1 MITTPAVPRTRAHRA
16 SRDPSLPGAVSVLAV
31 TARPG
36 QESTDLGGVL
46 YAFARAGAGLS
57 LLALTRGE
65 AAAHNSGTGRLE
77 AVRPWEVQLA
87 ASVLGI
93 DEVAVASYRDGS
105 LPEYPLGELAGRI
118 GRSIRDRSADLV
130 LVVAPEVGDREDD
143 AVARAAR
150 VAAEA
155 AGIPAVAVTRPGE
168 HGAWT
173 VDLGVDAELARAIQK
188 SAVAAHASQSELL
201 PSLIDR
207 IDRLGRFESLRWLLF
222 PEPIVAQPVHQ
233 NENLVTV

>member
-1 MITTPAVPRTRAHRA
+1 MTITPAVARPQARHT
-16 SRDPSLPGAVSVLAV
+16 SRDATLPGAGSVLVV

-36 QESTDLGGVL
+36 QESVDLGGVV
-46 YAFARAGAGLS
+46 YAFARAAVGLS
-57 LLALTRGE
+57 LLCLTRGE
-65 AAAHNSGTGRLE
+65 AAAHNAGSDRLE

-93 DEVAVASYRDGS
+93 DGVAVASYRDGA
-105 LPEYPLGELAGRI
+105 LPQYPLGELAGRI
-118 GRSIRDRSADLV
+118 GRAIRDRSADLV
-130 LVVAPEVGDREDD
+130 LVVAPEAGDGADA

-155 AGIPAVAVTRPGE
+155 AGLPAVAVTRPGE

-173 VDLGVDAELARAIQK
+173 VDLGLDTELARAIQK
-188 SAVAAHASQSELL
+188 SAIAAHASQSELL

-222 PEPIVAQPVHQ
+222 PEPIVAQPTRQ